1 MINTKNLKT
10 SNTTLFESG
19 MNFYNSKTTKSNFEG
34 ETEMN
39 GVNIEESNFEGETEM
54 NGIDID
60 PIPIIKNENKI
71 EKPVKSLKVPLL
83 DIEV

>member
-1 MINTKNLKT
+1 
-10 SNTTLFESG
+10 

-39 GVNIEESNFEGETEM
+39 GV
-54 NGIDID
+54 DID

-83 DIEV
+83 DIEVL